1 MTDQKNGADLDD
13 MLAEENERL
22 ERVEELRVDLLDELN
37 TFLFSRAA
45 GGHAA
50 SNEKLTADDL
60 ATLLRALRDALAEGA
75 I

>member
-1 MTDQKNGADLDD
+1 MMTDQKNGADLED

-37 TFLFSRAA
+37 AFLFYRAA
-45 GGHAA
+45 AY
-50 SNEKLTADDL
+50 NEKLTGNDL
-60 ATLLRALRDALAEGA
+60 ATLVRALRDALAEGA